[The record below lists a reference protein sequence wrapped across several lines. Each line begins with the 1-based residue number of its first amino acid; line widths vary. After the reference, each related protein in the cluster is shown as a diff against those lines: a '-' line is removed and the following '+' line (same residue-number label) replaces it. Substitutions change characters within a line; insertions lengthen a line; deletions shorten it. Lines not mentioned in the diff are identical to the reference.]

1 MCFAYFAKW
10 NSWMWMTGIKEY
22 VKILLDG
29 CDFSKDYIKEIE
41 KTETE
46 GSY

>member
-1 MCFAYFAKW
+1 MFFANFAK
-10 NSWMWMTGIKEY
+10 IKEY

-29 CDFSKDYIKEIE
+29 CDFSKDYIKETE

>member
-1 MCFAYFAKW
+1 
-10 NSWMWMTGIKEY
+10 MTGIKEY
-22 VKILLDG
+22 VNILLDG

-46 GSY
+46 GVIKKVYRKVRVSL